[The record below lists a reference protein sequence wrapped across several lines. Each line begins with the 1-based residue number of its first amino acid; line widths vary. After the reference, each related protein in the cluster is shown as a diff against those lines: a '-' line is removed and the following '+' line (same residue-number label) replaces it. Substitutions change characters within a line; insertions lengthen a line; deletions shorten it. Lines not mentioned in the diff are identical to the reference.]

1 MSDERLQLSASVD
14 LTAAADAEKPAKI
27 AIVGYTGGPMVTA
40 GYGAVLID
48 LSGVE
53 LPSVVPILTDH
64 ESTISAVAG
73 SASPRTDG
81 KTLVLDGTLSRASAA
96 GAAIIALS
104 KDAVPLQASIGLQVL
119 ASKFL
124 QEGETVTANGQTL
137 QVPANGL
144 RLVTKSR
151 LREISVVPIGADDQ
165 TTVQVKA
172 SSQKV
177 PPMPT
182 ETATTPSDLQGEKTR
197 IADINAKALEL
208 MRSHP
213 HASEKIEAAAESAI
227 QTGVDANAAKVA
239 LYDAVQVD
247 LAQFGSRHARRDAG
261 NSQQLLTAS
270 LMLRAGHED
279 VAVKSFGEQT
289 VEAARRARITNLV
302 DLAAAALK
310 ADLRDPGQ
318 YENRDQMLRAAFS
331 TTTLP
336 NVLSNVIGRTLES
349 AYAEAAGDWRSFCYI
364 ANAADFRDQKAI
376 RPSALETAE
385 KLGPGGE
392 IKHSTIKEEDV
403 YDWRVDTYSKMVAVT
418 RTQIVND
425 DLGLFSDMPVML
437 AQSAARAFLDLLWRT
452 ILAGETAGFFSTSNL
467 NLAEAGSALGIASLE
482 AAVSAMKSQRDSR
495 GNDLSIRPAVLVVAP
510 GLEFTARTL
519 LNSSEIA
526 TTTGTDIL
534 PNGNPVRGIVA
545 GLVVEPRLANTEKFA
560 GAAATSWY
568 LFGRPS
574 DRGVTAGFLNGRMMP
589 TVEIQEASFDRLGI
603 QMRAYHDF
611 GVALSDHRAA
621 YKATG
626 AAGEGG

>member
-1 MSDERLQLSASVD
+1 MSDDRLNLAATVD
-14 LTAAADAEKPAKI
+14 LQAAADAEKPAKI
-27 AIVGYTGGPMVTA
+27 SILAYSGEPMRVSAFGTVVVEIA
-40 GYGAVLID
+40 
-48 LSGVE
+48 GVE
-53 LPSVVPILTDH
+53 LPSSIPLLADH
-64 ESTISAVAG
+64 NADLASVAG
-73 SASPRTDG
+73 TGSPSADG
-81 KTLVLDGTLSRASAA
+81 KSITVAGTLSRSSAA
-96 GAAIIALS
+96 GQTIIALS
-104 KDAVPLQASIGLQVL
+104 RDGVQLQASVGLSVV
-119 ASKFL
+119 ASQFIPEAESL
-124 QEGETVTANGQTL
+124 TANGRTFRA
-137 QVPANGL
+137 PAGGL
-144 RLVTKSR
+144 RHITKSR
-151 LREISVVPIGADDQ
+151 LAEVSIVAIAADPNTSVA
-165 TTVQVKA
+165 VKA
-172 SSQKV
+172 TQPKAQT
-177 PPMPT
+177 MT
-182 ETATTPSDLQGEKTR
+182 DTTTTPTDTLTAEKTR
-197 IADINAKALEL
+197 ISDINAKALEL

-213 HASEKIEAAAESAI
+213 HASDKIEAAAQTAI
-227 QTGVDANAAKVA
+227 QAGVDASAAKVA
-239 LYDAVQVD
+239 LYDSVQVD

-261 NSQQLLTAS
+261 SSQQVLTAS
-270 LMLRAGHED
+270 LMLRSGHED

-318 YENRDQMLRAAFS
+318 FENRDAMLKAAFS

-336 NVLSNVIGRTLES
+336 TVLSNVIGRTLES
-349 AYAEAAGDWRSFCYI
+349 AYSEAAGDWRSFCHI
-364 ANAADFRDQKAI
+364 ANAADFRDQKSI

-437 AQSAARAFLDLLWRT
+437 AQSAARAFLDLLWST
-452 ILAGETAGFFSTSNL
+452 ILAGQSAGFFSTSNL
-467 NLAEAGSALGIASLE
+467 NLAEAGSALGIASLQ

-534 PNGNPVRGIVA
+534 PNGNPVRGIVS

-560 GAAATSWY
+560 GAAAASWY

-574 DRGVTAGFLNGRMMP
+574 DRGVTCGFLNGRMMP

-611 GVALSDHRAA
+611 GVALSDHRAC

-626 AAGEGG
+626 AAAEGG